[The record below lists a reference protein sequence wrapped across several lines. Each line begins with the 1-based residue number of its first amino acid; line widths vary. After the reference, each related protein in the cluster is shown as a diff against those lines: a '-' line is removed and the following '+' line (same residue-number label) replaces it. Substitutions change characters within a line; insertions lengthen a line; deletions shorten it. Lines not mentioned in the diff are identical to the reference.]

1 MELFKIIGIGLITSI
16 TALIL
21 KQIKPEMAMLVVI
34 AGCLLI
40 FFMLVSMLS
49 EVIDVFNQLVY
60 KTGIDTQLFGTLLK
74 IVGIAY
80 ITEFSANIC
89 LDSGNSSVA
98 DKVLLSGK
106 IVILIMSLPII
117 TNLIDIIVGMLP
129 WKKFC

>member
-129 WKKFC
+129 